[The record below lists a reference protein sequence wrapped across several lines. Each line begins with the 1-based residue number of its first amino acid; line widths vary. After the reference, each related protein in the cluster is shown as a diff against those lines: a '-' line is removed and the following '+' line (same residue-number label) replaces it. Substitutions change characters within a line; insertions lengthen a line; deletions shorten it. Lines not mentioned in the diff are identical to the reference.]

1 MTTLFAHAE
10 QLANEIAALVARQ
23 TKPRKPHGT
32 TRTAANDGCYG
43 HTMARSIRHR
53 MPDGRCQT
61 INVIASTH
69 IQAEIMALDQMA
81 FPA

>member
-1 MTTLFAHAE
+1 MTNLFAHAE
-10 QLANEIAALVARQ
+10 QLATEIAALVARQ

-43 HTMARSIRHR
+43 HTRAISITHR
-53 MPDGRCQT
+53 QPDGRCRS
-61 INVIASTH
+61 IKVIASTQ
-69 IQAEIMALDQMA
+69 IQAEIMALDQMS